1 MHTTRV
7 RFMDGG
13 PEHEVNVGRSTSM
26 FHPNEEEL
34 WVDIDRK
41 HVVQSHS
48 VIWDLH
54 S

>member
-7 RFMDGG
+7 RFVEGG
-13 PEHEVNVGRSTSM
+13 LEHDVNVGCSTSM
-26 FHPNEEEL
+26 FHPNEEL

-41 HVVQSHS
+41 GVVQSHS